1 MIKDNKQYRILIVE
15 DNPGDFTI
23 VKDFLTEELL
33 DPIIVHAVNFK
44 QTSEILL
51 ATDIPLDIILLD
63 ISLPDKNGNELV
75 IEMLRI
81 ASSCPIIILTGYADI
96 AFSIKSISQGI
107 FDYLLKD
114 DLNANILY
122 KSIRYSIERRKAVSE
137 LKESEQRYN
146 DLFHL
151 SPQPMWVFELETSFF
166 LDVNNAA
173 ITNYG
178 YSREEFLSMT
188 TTQIIAKENKNKSD
202 ESAFKSDEYDQ
213 FVFKEII
220 VMHQKKNRDLMHV
233 SIESN

>member
-114 DLNANILY
+114 DLNAKMLY
-122 KSIRYSIERRKAVSE
+122 KSIVYSIERKKSISE
-137 LKESEQRYN
+137 LEESEKRYS
-146 DLFHL
+146 DLFYL
-151 SPQPMWVFELETSFF
+151 SPEPMWVFNTETFRF
-166 LDVNNAA
+166 VQVNKAA
-173 ITNYG
+173 IELYG
-178 YSREEFLSMT
+178 YSEEEYLNMT
-188 TTQIIAKENKNKSD
+188 LMDIKSD
-202 ESAFKSDEYDQ
+202 EDVPKVKEWIRNGGLNNGTVKRRASHYKKSG
-213 FVFKEII
+213 EII
-220 VMHQKKNRDLMHV
+220 DVEM
-233 SIESN
+233 